1 MRDAGEFSARKR
13 RSNLGAGIRGGI
25 DFCNTQGDGAGL
37 LVDSDMFAAVLCGE
51 GYSVASR
58 DITCRGFGFDQ
69 VICRIGQKR
78 CLCTPVFV
86 HLDSADTC
94 IARTFK
100 DIEGCATESVGVV
113 AGGDV
118 SLGRLFLERY
128 GDGGQNIEH
137 VLVSTLARD
146 RAVITP
152 GSMWGCLN
160 RSGLSALVE
169 PTCSRYGLGV
179 FVKPTAPG
187 NSLAIC
193 IRIGAVGARG
203 SVEHP
208 HGNLGGGTGEI
219 GRQIVAAKG
228 CTGGVSVTDD
238 GGKFVIEPCPA
249 LAICAPWP
257 SRLAGAGAVLI
268 HAVRNRSVLCL
279 VFTDAEG
286 AATVAYGAEIK
297 GVTPVDGECGSWC
310 QAADQKKE
318 EQEQRTC
325 CDCAVDRVRGCVG
338 HGCSLSL
345 VRRTGRPRRL
355 G

>member
-1 MRDAGEFSARKR
+1 MSA
-13 RSNLGAGIRGGI
+13 
-25 DFCNTQGDGAGL
+25 
-37 LVDSDMFAAVLCGE
+37 
-51 GYSVASR
+51 
-58 DITCRGFGFDQ
+58 
-69 VICRIGQKR
+69 
-78 CLCTPVFV
+78 
-86 HLDSADTC
+86 
-94 IARTFK
+94 
-100 DIEGCATESVGVV
+100 
-113 AGGDV
+113 
-118 SLGRLFLERY
+118 
-128 GDGGQNIEH
+128 
-137 VLVSTLARD
+137 LARD

-152 GSMWGCLN
+152 GPMRCSLN
-160 RSGLSALVE
+160 RSGLGAVVE
-169 PTCSRYGLGV
+169 PTCSCYGLGV
-179 FVKPTAPG
+179 FVKPAASG

-238 GGKFVIEPCPA
+238 GGKFVTEPGPA
-249 LAICAPWP
+249 LVICAPWP

-279 VFTDAEG
+279 VFTDTEG

-297 GVTPVDGECGSWC
+297 GVTPVDGECGPWC
-310 QAADQKKE
+310 QTADQKKE
-318 EQEQRTC
+318 EQEQRAC

>member
-1 MRDAGEFSARKR
+1 MPYWA
-13 RSNLGAGIRGGI
+13 
-25 DFCNTQGDGAGL
+25 
-37 LVDSDMFAAVLCGE
+37 
-51 GYSVASR
+51 
-58 DITCRGFGFDQ
+58 
-69 VICRIGQKR
+69 KR

-100 DIEGCATESVGVV
+100 DIEGCVTESVGAVT
-113 AGGDV
+113 GGDV

-152 GSMWGCLN
+152 GSMWSCLN
-160 RSGLSALVE
+160 GSGLSAVVE
-169 PTCSRYGLGV
+169 PTCSRYGFGV

-219 GRQIVAAKG
+219 GR
-228 CTGGVSVTDD
+228 
-238 GGKFVIEPCPA
+238 
-249 LAICAPWP
+249 
-257 SRLAGAGAVLI
+257 
-268 HAVRNRSVLCL
+268 
-279 VFTDAEG
+279 
-286 AATVAYGAEIK
+286 
-297 GVTPVDGECGSWC
+297 
-310 QAADQKKE
+310 
-318 EQEQRTC
+318 
-325 CDCAVDRVRGCVG
+325 
-338 HGCSLSL
+338 
-345 VRRTGRPRRL
+345 
-355 G
+355 